1 MHIPDGFLT
10 ARVALSLNA
19 VSAAGLVYAARRIK
33 IEAAGRLI
41 PVMGMLSA
49 FVFAAQML
57 NFPVLGG
64 TSGHL
69 VGGALLAILLGP
81 TAGFVAMAAVVIA
94 QALFLQ
100 DGGLI
105 ALGANL
111 FNIGAVA
118 VWGGYLVYRLATG
131 SDPGP
136 RRAAA
141 AAFAAGWF
149 SLEFSALSCALMLAF
164 SGVIPL
170 SVGLPAMC
178 GYHALIGLAEGA
190 LTAGILSVI
199 RSARPDLARQAA
211 SLTGVADWVAA
222 AGLVALPYF
231 LLILAGSSNLP
242 DPLEGLLGASE
253 VHTAGAASGA
263 EALLGP
269 ERLRGYAVSA
279 AVIVIVIALILLGR
293 SLLREKK
300 EQP

>member
-1 MHIPDGFLT
+1 MHIPDGFLAT
-10 ARVALSLNA
+10 RVALPLDA
-19 VSAAGLVYAARRIK
+19 ISAAGVLYAARRLRV
-33 IEAAGRLI
+33 EAAARLI

-81 TAGFVAMAAVVIA
+81 TAGFMAMAAVVIA

-100 DGGLI
+100 DGGLV

-118 VWGGYLVYRLATG
+118 TWSGYFIYRLAAG
-131 SDPGP
+131 AEPGP

-149 SLEFSALSCALMLAF
+149 SLVLSALSCALQLAL

-170 SVGLPAMC
+170 SVGIPAMC

-190 LTAGILSVI
+190 LTAGILSIV
-199 RSARPDLARQAA
+199 RGVRPDLARQAR
-211 SLTGVADWVAA
+211 SLTGLADWLGAA
-222 AGLVALPYF
+222 VLVALPYV
-231 LLILAGSSNLP
+231 LLIVAGSSDLP
-242 DPLEGLLGASE
+242 DPLESLLETSGLRA
-253 VHTAGAASGA
+253 AGPGPEA
-263 EALLGP
+263 EALLSP
-269 ERLRGYAVSA
+269 ARVRGYAVSA
-279 AVIVIVIALILLGR
+279 AVIVIVIALIFLGR

-300 EQP
+300 EHS

>member
-10 ARVALSLNA
+10 AGVALPLDA
-19 VSAAGLVYAARRIK
+19 VSAAGVLYAARRQRV
-33 IEAAGRLI
+33 EAAGRMI
-41 PVMGMLSA
+41 PAMGMLSA

-81 TAGFVAMAAVVIA
+81 TAGFMAMAAVVIA

-118 VWGGYLVYRLATG
+118 IWGGYLVYRLAAG

-149 SLEFSALSCALMLAF
+149 SLEFSALSCALQLAL
-164 SGVIPL
+164 SGVVPL
-170 SVGLPAMC
+170 SVGVPAMC

-190 LTAGILSVI
+190 LTAGILSIV
-199 RSARPDLARQAA
+199 RGVRPDFAVQAR
-211 SLTGVADWVAA
+211 SLTGLADWVGAA
-222 AGLVALPYF
+222 LLVALPYV
-231 LLILAGSSNLP
+231 LLILAGSSDLP
-242 DPLEGLLGASE
+242 DPLENLLQASE
-253 VHTAGAASGA
+253 LRTAGPGSQ
-263 EALLGP
+263 ELLSP
-269 ERLRGYAVSA
+269 ERMRSYALSA
-279 AVIVIVIALILLGR
+279 TVIVIVIALIFLGR

-300 EQP
+300 ERP

>member
-10 ARVALSLNA
+10 AGVALPLNA
-19 VSAAGLVYAARRIK
+19 VSAAGVLYAARRLRV
-33 IEAAGRLI
+33 EAAGRMI

-81 TAGFVAMAAVVIA
+81 TAGFMAMAAVVIA

-118 VWGGYLVYRLATG
+118 IWGGHFVYRLAAG

-149 SLEFSALSCALMLAF
+149 SLEFSALSCALQLAL
-164 SGVIPL
+164 SGVVPL
-170 SVGLPAMC
+170 SVGVPAMC

-190 LTAGILSVI
+190 LTAGILSIV
-199 RSARPDLARQAA
+199 RGVRPDLAAQAR
-211 SLTGVADWVAA
+211 SLTGLADWVGAA
-222 AGLVALPYF
+222 LLVALPYV
-231 LLILAGSSNLP
+231 LLILAGSSDLP
-242 DPLEGLLGASE
+242 DPLESLLQ
-253 VHTAGAASGA
+253 ASGLRA
-263 EALLGP
+263 AGPGSQELLSP
-269 ERLRGYAVSA
+269 ERMRGYALSA
-279 AVIVIVIALILLGR
+279 TVIVIVIALIFLGR

-300 EQP
+300 ERP

>member
-10 ARVALSLNA
+10 AGVALPLDA
-19 VSAAGLVYAARRIK
+19 VSAAGVLYAARRLK
-33 IEAAGRLI
+33 VEVAGRMI

-81 TAGFVAMAAVVIA
+81 TAGFMAMAAVVIA

-118 VWGGYLVYRLATG
+118 IWGGYLVYRLAAG
-131 SDPGP
+131 IDPGP
-136 RRAAA
+136 RRAA

-149 SLEFSALSCALMLAF
+149 SLEFSALSCALQLAL
-164 SGVIPL
+164 SGVVPL
-170 SVGLPAMC
+170 SVGVPAMC

-190 LTAGILSVI
+190 LTAGILSIV
-199 RSARPDLARQAA
+199 RGVRPDLAAQAR
-211 SLTGVADWVAA
+211 SLTGLADWVGAMV
-222 AGLVALPYF
+222 LVALPYV
-231 LLILAGSSNLP
+231 LLILAGSSDLP
-242 DPLEGLLGASE
+242 DPLESLLQ
-253 VHTAGAASGA
+253 ASGLRA
-263 EALLGP
+263 AGPGSQELLSP
-269 ERLRGYAVSA
+269 ERMRGYALSA
-279 AVIVIVIALILLGR
+279 TVIVIVIALIFLGR
-293 SLLREKK
+293 GLLREKR
-300 EQP
+300 ERP